1 MGSWWGG
8 GTTWLEHNMRL
19 GDLFLKCFKAK
30 SRVNE
35 GEDVQNTR
43 RTCRHVKTSLN
54 AQTST
59 EPKSSAANM
68 DGREL

>member
-1 MGSWWGG
+1 
-8 GTTWLEHNMRL
+8 MRL